1 MKQQIMAE
9 GPRCKRRKQ
18 ANPRRKNVLN
28 YEDVVETGS
37 ETDEDDQPLV
47 SEENGL
53 GKDEEA
59 CSPVGVPPLEASPRV
74 AHALLS
80 YPDQEDLDG
89 LQDHHQHWRLGGDTN
104 IHPNALTHLH
114 VAVLGSVKRPVGV
127 SELDE
132 FLLKRKLE
140 DGDGHPATI
149 AEYLQRSDTAVI
161 YPEAPEE
168 VKRLG
173 TPEATDQD
181 ENLLSGTPD
190 AFAQLLTCPYCERGY
205 KRLTSLK
212 EHIKYRHERN
222 EESFSCPLCADGFG
236 HRAQLERHMTT
247 HQPAGDQ
254 PPLLSD
260 AAGNRKFKC
269 NECGKAFKYK
279 HHLKEHLRIHSGDHH
294 CYVSN
299 QNLHILCCGAG
310 EKPYECSNCKKRF
323 SHSGSYS
330 SHISSKKCI
339 GLIAVNGR
347 VRNGNNGKPGSS
359 PNSTT
364 SSPGSPALAQLRH
377 KLENGRPHAPS
388 DQHGQLDIKPE
399 PMDFNEY
406 RLLMASQHGFGGSG
420 VYLNSRGGS
429 PLAIHSSSQSP
440 LQHLGGMGLDHPLL
454 GFSGSFC
461 NNLSEVQKVLQ
472 IVDNTVC
479 RQKMDGNPEEISK
492 LRAYMKELGAQM
504 EEQRLVQAGFQ
515 VVGHG
520 SPTKSIIDYT
530 LEKVNEA
537 KSLIDDSKRQV
548 DIKKEKPNHSTDLS
562 CEEKSH
568 DGQNQFRPFSCQYC
582 KETFTGPIPLHQ
594 HERYLCKM
602 NEEIKAVLQPMDSSP
617 AGHREAIPTEL
628 STSEQATSPMN
639 PFKNHVSVLKAYF
652 AMNTEPNSEEL
663 LKISM
668 AVGLPQEF
676 VKEWFAQWKNQKH
689 NESRLRKKSPPP
701 DPGGL
706 DVNHSFSRSQ
716 MSLPTVDLHRG
727 FTNGDASHRLTKAN
741 QFTGNRQKKGDK
753 PLDPLDH
760 LRSNTPSPLNLSS
773 TSSKNSQSS
782 CYTPNSLASEEAH
795 GDIPLDLSLP
805 KLMAL
810 KLMSVREK
818 QPRVNGFIIERN
830 GEALGREQ
838 VSRPMDLV
846 NIKKEVL
853 YSDGGGNSI
862 HQLEKSTSPIFGINP
877 FAGGPVYNSLP
888 SHGAFPPPTF
898 MSPAQATIPGLRPYP
913 GLDPMSFL
921 PHMAYTYA
929 TEAATFAEMQQRRKY
944 QRKQGF
950 QGDLLDGTADY
961 LSGLD
966 DLTDSDSLLS
976 KKKIKKTESGMY
988 ACDLCDKTFQKT
1000 SSLLRHKYEHTG
1012 KRPHQCQICKKAFKH
1027 KHHLIEHSRLHSG
1040 EKPYQCDKC
1049 GKRFSHSG
1057 SYSQHMNHR
1066 YSYCK
1071 REAEEREAA
1080 EREARGEGGGGGAG
1094 GLEEPTELLMRRA
1107 YLQGLG
1113 PLGYS
1118 DPEDQQEDGGM
1129 IMRDSGEGGGGREE
1143 RDEDKTYEEVT
1154 DRREESFREGDEVDE
1169 EEEKEERDSKSQ
1181 MDSMMDDKGKDTTQ
1195 LMDDSSREGKTDG
1208 RSEQDD

>member
-1 MKQQIMAE
+1 
-9 GPRCKRRKQ
+9 
-18 ANPRRKNVLN
+18 
-28 YEDVVETGS
+28 
-37 ETDEDDQPLV
+37 
-47 SEENGL
+47 
-53 GKDEEA
+53 
-59 CSPVGVPPLEASPRV
+59 
-74 AHALLS
+74 
-80 YPDQEDLDG
+80 
-89 LQDHHQHWRLGGDTN
+89 
-104 IHPNALTHLH
+104 
-114 VAVLGSVKRPVGV
+114 
-127 SELDE
+127 
-132 FLLKRKLE
+132 
-140 DGDGHPATI
+140 
-149 AEYLQRSDTAVI
+149 
-161 YPEAPEE
+161 
-168 VKRLG
+168 
-173 TPEATDQD
+173 
-181 ENLLSGTPD
+181 
-190 AFAQLLTCPYCERGY
+190 
-205 KRLTSLK
+205 
-212 EHIKYRHERN
+212 
-222 EESFSCPLCADGFG
+222 
-236 HRAQLERHMTT
+236 
-247 HQPAGDQ
+247 
-254 PPLLSD
+254 
-260 AAGNRKFKC
+260 
-269 NECGKAFKYK
+269 
-279 HHLKEHLRIHSGDHH
+279 
-294 CYVSN
+294 
-299 QNLHILCCGAG
+299 LCCGAG

-339 GLIAVNGR
+339 GLIGINGR

-359 PNSTT
+359 SNTTT

-420 VYLNSRGGS
+420 VYPNSRGGS

-440 LQHLGGMGLDHPLL
+440 LQHLGGLGLDHPLL

-515 VVGHG
+515 VVGDG

-537 KSLIDDSKRQV
+537 KSLIHDSKRQV
-548 DIKKEKPNHSTDLS
+548 DIKKEKLNHSPELS

-582 KETFTGPIPLHQ
+582 KETFAGPIPLHQ

-602 NEEIKAVLQPMDSSP
+602 NEEIQAVLQPTDSSP
-617 AGHREAIPTEL
+617 AGRCGTMPTEL
-628 STSEQATSPMN
+628 STSEQATNPIN

-663 LKISM
+663 LKISI

-689 NESRLRKKSPPP
+689 HESHLRKKSPPP
-701 DPGGL
+701 ERGGL

-716 MSLPTVDLHRG
+716 VSLPTADLHRG

-741 QFTGNRQKKGDK
+741 QFTGNRQRKGDK

-760 LRSNTPSPLNLSS
+760 LRRNTPSPLNLSS

-810 KLMSVREK
+810 KLMSAREK
-818 QPRVNGFIIERN
+818 QPRLNGFIIERN
-830 GEALGREQ
+830 GEALRREQ

-853 YSDGGGNSI
+853 YSDGGGNSV

-877 FAGGPVYNSLP
+877 FSGGPVYNALP
-888 SHGAFPPPTF
+888 SHGAFPPATF

-950 QGDLLDGTADY
+950 QVKIVNNLHIVHDDSKPRVFPDL
-961 LSGLD
+961 
-966 DLTDSDSLLS
+966 
-976 KKKIKKTESGMY
+976 
-988 ACDLCDKTFQKT
+988 KT
-1000 SSLLRHKYEHTG
+1000 SAVKVWLTLG
-1012 KRPHQCQICKKAFKH
+1012 QGRPTRC
-1027 KHHLIEHSRLHSG
+1027 
-1040 EKPYQCDKC
+1040 Y
-1049 GKRFSHSG
+1049 
-1057 SYSQHMNHR
+1057 
-1066 YSYCK
+1066 
-1071 REAEEREAA
+1071 
-1080 EREARGEGGGGGAG
+1080 
-1094 GLEEPTELLMRRA
+1094 
-1107 YLQGLG
+1107 
-1113 PLGYS
+1113 
-1118 DPEDQQEDGGM
+1118 
-1129 IMRDSGEGGGGREE
+1129 
-1143 RDEDKTYEEVT
+1143 
-1154 DRREESFREGDEVDE
+1154 
-1169 EEEKEERDSKSQ
+1169 
-1181 MDSMMDDKGKDTTQ
+1181 
-1195 LMDDSSREGKTDG
+1195 
-1208 RSEQDD
+1208 